1 MLQLK
6 VTGMSCGHCEKAVET
21 AVADVPGVDRVVN
34 VSRADEQVVVD
45 GSPDPTAVADAIRS
59 EGYEA
64 QVV

>member
-21 AVADVPGVDRVVN
+21 VVADVPGVERVVS

-45 GSPDPTAVADAIRS
+45 GSPDPSAVADAIRR

>member
-6 VTGMSCGHCEKAVET
+6 VTGMNCGRCEKAVEA
-21 AVADVPGVDRVVN
+21 AVADVPGVDRVVS
-34 VSRADEQVVVD
+34 VSRAEEQVIVD

-59 EGYEA
+59 GGYGA

>member
-21 AVADVPGVDRVVN
+21 VVADVPGVERVVS

-45 GSPDPTAVADAIRS
+45 GNPEPSAVADAIRR

>member
-21 AVADVPGVDRVVN
+21 VVADVPGVERVVS
-34 VSRADEQVVVD
+34 VSHTDEQVIVD
-45 GSPDPTAVADAIRS
+45 GEPDPKAVAEAIQS